1 MKWVLIYI
9 VINGPMTDI
18 QRVGAF
24 ESMTECFRIR
34 EDVKAS
40 VTNQELFPP
49 GQQAVC
55 IRADVSNL
63 K

>member
-9 VINGPMTDI
+9 VVNGPMTDI

-24 ESMTECFRIR
+24 DSMTECFRIR

-55 IRADVSNL
+55 IRAKLSE
-63 K
+63 